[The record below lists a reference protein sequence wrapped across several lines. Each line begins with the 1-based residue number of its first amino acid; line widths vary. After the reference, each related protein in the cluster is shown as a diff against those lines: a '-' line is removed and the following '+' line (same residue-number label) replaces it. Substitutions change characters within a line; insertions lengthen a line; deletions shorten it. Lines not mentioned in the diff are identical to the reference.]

1 MGHVTFEPAPRLK
14 SVDET
19 RQSATRK
26 WLVGVWAIST
36 AAATTGWWAGLLGC
50 LLFSGI
56 RPALE
61 TGYQPISLTPEQI
74 IIPHRAKLISSATDM
89 RSPTPR
95 G

>member
-36 AAATTGWWAGLLGC
+36 VAATTGWWAGLAWAASWFWNTPCPRDRL
-50 LLFSGI
+50 
-56 RPALE
+56 PA
-61 TGYQPISLTPEQI
+61 
-74 IIPHRAKLISSATDM
+74 D
-89 RSPTPR
+89 
-95 G
+95 